1 MNLPREALAGLAY
14 FMPSYIL
21 PLGLIV
27 RRTRDYFVRE
37 FQGVCIGGYV
47 PVLSFR
53 YVLFQY
59 IHIYYLPSY
68 HHTSCNLRI
77 YTRVHVSLRLLVPHI
92 FVSVSVCK
100 SGLNHTKESSYS
112 RSFLRTYLSNIKL
125 TRWSEM
131 ELRGYESSWD

>member
-53 YVLFQY
+53 TLHSEARKYRKEGRKD
-59 IHIYYLPSY
+59 S
-68 HHTSCNLRI
+68 SS
-77 YTRVHVSLRLLVPHI
+77 VSRRRLLSFGSRNRAVYSITREPDGGDGDGGDGKEERGGGLGSRV
-92 FVSVSVCK
+92 VSK
-100 SGLNHTKESSYS
+100 
-112 RSFLRTYLSNIKL
+112 
-125 TRWSEM
+125 RWKI
-131 ELRGYESSWD
+131 